1 MGQAQLKKLGANTD
15 TAEMCRMS
23 SGN

>member
-23 SGN
+23 SRN